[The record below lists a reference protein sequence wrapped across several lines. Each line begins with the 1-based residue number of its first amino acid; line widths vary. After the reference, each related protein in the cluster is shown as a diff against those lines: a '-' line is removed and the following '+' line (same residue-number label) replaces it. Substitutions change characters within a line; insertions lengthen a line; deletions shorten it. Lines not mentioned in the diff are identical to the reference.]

1 VIVATVR
8 NITRLAARGNVIA
21 SFYSAF
27 VKVVVDFDRCTD
39 EFVKVL
45 DFLAGP
51 HKFVLNIF
59 L

>member
-1 VIVATVR
+1 VIITTVG
-8 NITRLAARGNVIA
+8 NITRLVTRGNVIA

-27 VKVVVDFDRCTD
+27 VKVVVDFDRYTD
-39 EFVKVL
+39 KFIEVL

-51 HKFVLNIF
+51 YKFVLNIF

>member
-1 VIVATVR
+1 MIVATVR
-8 NITRLAARGNVIA
+8 NITRLATRGNVIA

-27 VKVVVDFDRCTD
+27 VKVIVDFDRYTD
-39 EFVKVL
+39 KFVEVL

-51 HKFVLNIF
+51 YKFVFNIF